1 MEGLAAKPDAAAA
14 RGEHDARLDYEIVV
28 IGAGFAGIGAA
39 IKLQQARLNDFVILE
54 QAADLGGTWRDNTYP
69 GVAVDITSLTYSF
82 SFAQNPGWSRL
93 FAPGDEIRRYADR
106 CADDYGLR
114 DHMRFNTRVRRA
126 TFDEAENLWRI
137 ESSTGTITA
146 RCIITACG
154 GLTQPKA
161 PDVDGLD
168 RFEGKVMHTA
178 RWDHSYDVKGK
189 RVAVIGTGASAVQ
202 VIPAIAP
209 TVGRLHVFQ
218 RTPPWVLPKPD
229 REIPRWMSWLF
240 RTVPA
245 TQTGLRLLMSTLTE
259 LRLGHR
265 PHPLPAAPHL
275 RSPHRSAVH
284 TAPAAA
290 GVGPRVEGQAHTPV
304 RLRLQ
309 APVLFQRLLSG
320 ADEGV
325 SQPIEHVTPTGIRTA
340 DGVTRA
346 VDTLIL
352 ATGFKVFELGSMPP
366 FEVFGRGGRELGRFW
381 HEHRYQA
388 YEGTTVPRFPN
399 LFMVLGPYSTTG
411 SSWFAMVEAQA
422 DHAVRCL
429 TEARRRQAT
438 TVEIKTKP
446 HDEFFR
452 DVLRRRQNTVLFS
465 DRCATVN
472 SYYFDRHGDAPFLRP
487 SASLERWW
495 RSRHFNL
502 DHYQY
507 S

>member
-1 MEGLAAKPDAAAA
+1 
-14 RGEHDARLDYEIVV
+14 
-28 IGAGFAGIGAA
+28 
-39 IKLQQARLNDFVILE
+39 
-54 QAADLGGTWRDNTYP
+54 
-69 GVAVDITSLTYSF
+69 
-82 SFAQNPGWSRL
+82 
-93 FAPGDEIRRYADR
+93 
-106 CADDYGLR
+106 
-114 DHMRFNTRVRRA
+114 MRFNTRVRQA
-126 TFDEAENLWRI
+126 TFDEAENIWRI

-146 RCIITACG
+146 RYIITACG

-178 RWDHSYDVKGK
+178 RWDHDYDVKGK

-209 TVGRLHVFQ
+209 EVGTLHVFQ

-240 RTVPA
+240 RTIPA
-245 TQTGLRLLMSTLTE
+245 TQTGLRMLTSALTE
-259 LRLGHR
+259 LVLVTGLIHHR
-265 PHPLPAAPHL
+265 QLPIVVRRIEALCTRHL
-275 RSPHRSAVH
+275 QRQVSDPELRDKLTPRYAFGCKRPCFSSDYF
-284 TAPAAA
+284 PALT
-290 GVGPRVEGQAHTPV
+290 RDNVE
-304 RLRLQ
+304 L
-309 APVLFQRLLSG
+309 
-320 ADEGV
+320 V

-366 FEVFGRGGRELGRFW
+366 FEVFGRGGRELGLFW

-438 TVEIKTKP
+438 TVEIKTTP
-446 HDEFFR
+446 HEAFFR

-465 DRCATVN
+465 DRCSTVN